1 MAGIRC
7 HRCGRTGEEHALD
20 WSTTVAD
27 ERTLPLCGACT
38 RRHLRDIESKLDED
52 WWTPTRPV
60 LVVEDDADTR
70 LLIRMSL
77 ESEGYLVDEAV
88 TGEEALRLLETRPAP
103 MVLVV
108 DIGLPGDLDGW
119 DVSRHAR
126 AVAAATPVI
135 VISPETRVRGGDE
148 DVDVDVDVLRK
159 PFEMQRLVDL
169 VARRSGDQAGAG
181 LA

>member
-20 WSTTVAD
+20 WSSTVID
-27 ERTLPLCGACT
+27 ERTMPLCPTCT
-38 RRHLRDIESKLDED
+38 RRHLRDIESKLDEE
-52 WWTPTRPV
+52 WWTPNRPV

-88 TGEEALRLLETRPAP
+88 TGEEAISLLDTRPAP
-103 MVLVV
+103 MLLVV
-108 DIGLPGDLDGW
+108 DIGLPGEVDGW
-119 DVSRHAR
+119 DVSRRAR
-126 AVAAATPVI
+126 AVAPGTPVI
-135 VISPETRVRGGDE
+135 VISPETRGHHD
-148 DVDVDVDVLRK
+148 DVGVDVLHK